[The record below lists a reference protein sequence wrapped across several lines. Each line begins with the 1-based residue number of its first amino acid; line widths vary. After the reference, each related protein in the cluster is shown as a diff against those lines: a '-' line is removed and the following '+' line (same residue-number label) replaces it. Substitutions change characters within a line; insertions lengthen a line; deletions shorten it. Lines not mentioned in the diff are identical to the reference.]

1 MAVPGNEQTL
11 EHLSCRIP
19 SRNPHVLVCMDQ
31 AEWRTL
37 VRPKYN
43 IHPAYISTC
52 AGVLISLHHV
62 HGNIKEW
69 MEELYEWMNE
79 WMNRQSDLPPP
90 PPRYRCSSL
99 RFEFGTQ
106 RYTV

>member
-1 MAVPGNEQTL
+1 MTMAVPGNEQTL

-52 AGVLISLHHV
+52 AGVLISLH
-62 HGNIKEW
+62 GKER

-79 WMNRQSDLPPP
+79 
-90 PPRYRCSSL
+90 
-99 RFEFGTQ
+99 
-106 RYTV
+106 